1 MLTFSRY
8 RQNSDSYM
16 ICIKPIH
23 KIHSYTCKILKSDG
37 DIKVQWLAPKSNDLV
52 SCWTKKCNGH
62 LKVWWYWKKGKQCL
76 SCQTILTLRYLSRPS
91 TVLINYIKS
100 GNSNRF
106 NPTFLFIERICSN
119 WCMGVNKFCTV
130 LLQVLLWPL
139 DIINHPRS
147 AIELW
152 LVTPS
157 IFGTDHWTLVWPS
170 DLRVPSSFGILSDI
184 FKLTITYILYCVTFC
199 WQSNGNP

>member
-37 DIKVQWLAPKSNDLV
+37 DIKVQWLEPKSNDLV

-106 NPTFLFIERICSN
+106 NPTFLFIEHIRSN
-119 WCMGVNKFCTV
+119 WCMGVNKFCTFT
-130 LLQVLLWPL
+130 
-139 DIINHPRS
+139 S
-147 AIELW
+147 
-152 LVTPS
+152 LVMTTGHYQS
-157 IFGTDHWTLVWPS
+157 SKISHWTLACHTIQLWHRPLNFSMTIGLQSSIEFWNPVWH
-170 DLRVPSSFGILSDI
+170 L
-184 FKLTITYILYCVTFC
+184 
-199 WQSNGNP
+199 